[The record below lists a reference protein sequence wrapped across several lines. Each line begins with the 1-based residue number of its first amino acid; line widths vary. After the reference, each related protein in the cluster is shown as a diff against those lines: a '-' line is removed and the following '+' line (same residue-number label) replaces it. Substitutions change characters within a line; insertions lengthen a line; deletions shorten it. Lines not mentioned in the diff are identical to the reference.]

1 MQPVWEVKKAVW
13 EHTEE
18 WFRLAGTGML
28 IILSVWDVKKQEI
41 PGAFPLLIGIGA
53 AIFRGPGLIAETL
66 MGAVPGGVLMFM
78 GFLCHG
84 QIGIGDGVMAA
95 CMGMLLG
102 GRESLETIL
111 LSFGFVF
118 IFSCVGLVLRKLT
131 RKSRLPFVPF
141 YLAAYIGVVYL

>member
-1 MQPVWEVKKAVW
+1 MW

-18 WFRLAGTGML
+18 WFRLAGTVIL
-28 IILSVWDVKKQEI
+28 IFLAIWDVNKQEI
-41 PGAFPLLIGIGA
+41 PAAAPFFLGVGA
-53 AIFRGPGLIAETL
+53 AIFRGPGLIAGTL
-66 MGAVPGGVLMFM
+66 TGAVPGGVLMLM

-118 IFSCVGLVLRKLT
+118 IFSCVGLAVRKLT